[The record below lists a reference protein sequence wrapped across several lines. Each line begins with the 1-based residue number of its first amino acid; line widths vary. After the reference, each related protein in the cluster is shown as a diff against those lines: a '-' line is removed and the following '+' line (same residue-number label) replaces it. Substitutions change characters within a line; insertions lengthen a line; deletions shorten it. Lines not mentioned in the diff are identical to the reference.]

1 MVISNKISDC
11 FFSLLRSG
19 IWGSVPDIPKLSE
32 EEWQVIYLLANQQT
46 VTGIIVDGIEHLPS
60 KLRPNQITLLKFIG
74 IRSMIRAKNEALNAF
89 IQKIAKKWHNEG
101 LNPIMIKGQGIAQFY
116 RNPLSRSS
124 GDIDLFVPREK
135 YRIAVDLAFG
145 ENNIVDKDFS
155 SGSTNVKYRDYI
167 LEIHNNLSK
176 KSIFPQKEK
185 RRRWFY
191 KNVQNSNKQVLGI
204 DVPNDEFNCI
214 FVFNH
219 MLSHFM
225 STGVGLRQLCDW
237 AMVLHHATQSDK
249 KSVLSDK
256 LYPLLK
262 SFGLVDPWQKIGY
275 LLVRDLGLPK
285 DEFPLYKDIDA
296 KTADFILDRIL
307 QEGNF
312 GHYSDKLHHSNNYLL
327 RKWYAFSD
335 MTRRNMMLFNFFP
348 LEAIMNQKDILC
360 SMEQI
365 CNDIKKR
372 MNGNTQH
379 KKMKI

>member
-1 MVISNKISDC
+1 MVVSNLISDY

-19 IWGSVPDIPKLSE
+19 IWGSVPVIPKLSE

-60 KLRPNQITLLKFIG
+60 ELRPNRITLLKFIG
-74 IRSMIRAKNEALNAF
+74 IKSMIRAKNEALNAF
-89 IQKIAKKWHNEG
+89 IQQIAKKWHDEG
-101 LNPIMIKGQGIAQFY
+101 LNPIMIKGQGIALLY
-116 RNPLSRSS
+116 RNPLSRSP

-135 YRIAVDLAFG
+135 YRIAVDLALS

-155 SGSTNVKYRDYI
+155 SGSTNIKYKDYT
-167 LEIHNNLSK
+167 LEIHNNLSIR
-176 KSIFPQKEK
+176 SIFSKKEK

-191 KNVQNSNKQVLGI
+191 NNVQNTDKQVLGI
-204 DVPNDEFNCI
+204 DVPNDVFNSI

-225 STGVGLRQLCDW
+225 SSGVGLRQLCDW

-262 SFGLVDPWQKIGY
+262 SFGLLDPWQKIGF

-285 DEFPLYKDIDA
+285 DEFPLFKDIDA
-296 KTADFILDRIL
+296 NTADFILERIL
-307 QEGNF
+307 DEGNF

-327 RKWYAFSD
+327 QKWYAFSD
-335 MTRRNMMLFNFFP
+335 MTRRNKMLFNFFP
-348 LEAIMNQKDILC
+348 LEAIMNQKDILG

-372 MNGNTQH
+372 INGNTLP
-379 KKMKI
+379 KK